1 MRVGGDQPGG
11 SDGGIPV
18 TLRVALVLF
27 VFGVTALVVASLVI
41 LLRPVAAPS
50 PTHDLSRPIRTAVVL
65 VPIGDFPGERTTAIR
80 DRVAADYHVPITV
93 AAPIPQDPSM
103 IDPRTGQL
111 VAESVVSR
119 LGNWHPEWQD
129 RILVIGLTAAD
140 LAIAG
145 RPDWR
150 FAFSFRDSDGLAVVS
165 SARLRV
171 AVDNGDDARWRR
183 FDKMV
188 VRAVAFLYFG
198 LRPVTDPTD
207 MLYDSILRAG
217 DIDRIADYL

>member
-1 MRVGGDQPGG
+1 MTVGGGQPGG
-11 SDGGIPV
+11 GDGGIPV
-18 TLRVALVLF
+18 TLRLALVFF
-27 VFGVTALVVASLVI
+27 VFGVAALLVASLVI
-41 LLRPVAAPS
+41 LLRPGSAPS

-65 VPIGDFPGERTTAIR
+65 VPIGEFPGERATAVR

-93 AAPIPQDPSM
+93 GSPIPQDSTM
-103 IDPRTGQL
+103 IDPRTGQM

-129 RILVIGLTAAD
+129 RILVIGLTASD

-171 AVDNGDDARWRR
+171 GVDDGEDARWRR

-198 LRPVTDPTD
+198 LKPVSDPTD

-217 DIDRIADYL
+217 DIDQIADYL